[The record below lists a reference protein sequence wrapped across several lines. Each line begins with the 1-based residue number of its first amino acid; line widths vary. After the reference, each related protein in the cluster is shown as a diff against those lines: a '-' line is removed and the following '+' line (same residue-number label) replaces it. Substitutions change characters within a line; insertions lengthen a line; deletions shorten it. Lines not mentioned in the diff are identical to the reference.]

1 MYTGINT
8 FDKCFTPPKCIG
20 VYISSEDPLV
30 NNTAFTETIF
40 KEKKEDH
47 VLQRKS
53 NYLHKAIQL
62 SHVCLCSVF

>member
-8 FDKCFTPPKCIG
+8 FDKCITPTKFIGG
-20 VYISSEDPLV
+20 VYISSEGPLV
-30 NNTAFTETIF
+30 NNTAFTE
-40 KEKKEDH
+40 KEDH

-53 NYLHKAIQL
+53 NYLHKGIQL